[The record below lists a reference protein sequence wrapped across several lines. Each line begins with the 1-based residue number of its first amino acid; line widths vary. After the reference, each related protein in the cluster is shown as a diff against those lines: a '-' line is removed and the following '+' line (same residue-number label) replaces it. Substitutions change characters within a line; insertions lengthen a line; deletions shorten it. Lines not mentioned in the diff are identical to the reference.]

1 MELIVKGRLDRRYMH
16 RVIDKVNTKG
26 IESLTTINL
35 SKMKFAEPY
44 GMIMLLHLI
53 EQAPNINLLI
63 LPEYQ
68 TLTYMKRSMF
78 FKYIREGISFSQD
91 IEEDEYDIFKNPRN
105 KTLLDITKM
114 NGKQDIIKAVKYV
127 RDQTNNILLND
138 LGYTTEDIGKFSVLL
153 AENLDN
159 IRRHSE
165 SFGYICAQSYKF
177 KKTDNKYIKV
187 CISDTGIGMKKSFI
201 NTNTEKIPSN
211 GFSDGDA
218 LKLAVIDEQ
227 SSKVWKGERG
237 GNGFNGIKQIIKKL
251 KGYLIIKSGTAQIE
265 VDKNH
270 YKINNDLPFFPGTQI
285 EIFLPCK

>member
-1 MELIVKGRLDRRYMH
+1 MELIFKGKLDREYMY
-16 RVIDKVNTKG
+16 RVIKQVNIYG
-26 IESLTTINL
+26 IKSLTTINL
-35 SKMKFAEPY
+35 SKMKFADPY

-53 EQAPNINLLI
+53 EQAPNIDLLI

-78 FKYIREGISFSQD
+78 FKHIREEISFSQD
-91 IEEDEYDIFKNPRN
+91 IEDDDYDRLKNPGN

-114 NGKQDIIKAVKYV
+114 NGKEDIIKAVKYV
-127 RDQTNNILLND
+127 HDQTNNILIND

-177 KKTDNKYIKV
+177 RRSNNKYIKV
-187 CISDTGIGMKKSFI
+187 CISDTGIGIKNSFI
-201 NTNTEKIPSN
+201 NTNVEKIPSN
-211 GFSDGDA
+211 GLSDGAA

-237 GNGFNGIKQIIKKL
+237 GNGFYGIKQIIKKL
-251 KGYLIIKSGTAQIE
+251 KGYLIIKSGTAQIV
-265 VDKNH
+265 VDKNQ
-270 YKINNDLPFFPGTQI
+270 YKINNNLPFFPGTQI